1 MKDFKTQNTG
11 ARVVINPA
19 PYKKVVNLRKVLLK
33 EIKQNSIGLKLTGK
47 EEDVLEK
54 TLDFSGVLD
63 FIKNVLIGAD
73 TSEEVENA
81 IFDCLS
87 YCTYNTTL
95 KIDQDL
101 FDKEPEAREDYYE
114 IIISCIEENLRPFI
128 KSLVSEW
135 SILAPKLGKSQAL
148 SLVLAQMNN

>member
-19 PYKKVVNLRKVLLK
+19 HYKKVVNLRKVLLK
-33 EIKQNSIGLKLTGK
+33 EIKQNSIGLKLTGN
-47 EEDVLEK
+47 EEVLEK

-114 IIISCIEENLRPFI
+114 IIISCIEENLKPFI
-128 KSLVSEW
+128 KSLVSQW